1 MNFPFVVPSYVT
13 FTILF
18 SLSLRIYYS
27 VRKDQRP
34 NKKKLGYIYMVLTT
48 IFLGIDFTNYQYVF
62 NSDNFEKDFPYYVKL
77 EMEQQQFYS
86 NCIVTLGPLGRI
98 ACPKIFNNMPTLKV
112 PTKIN
117 FNERLS
123 KCHFDAPSWEPTTF
137 EEVEHGS
144 ICNDALDEIEEKGT
158 YREKLEIFNIILK
171 SIKTLKTCEE
181 RFAYSRNLNHFQS
194 LKNLIKKYR
203 IDECLKK
210 KCYHFCGA
218 VSDSRGLLSSTKDLK
233 HDFAFF
239 NGEKYFGETLIN
251 KLISNIL
258 KAYSRGESSL
268 NLEKLRF
275 HYIDYLLAYYEAGKL
290 DHLLSLVE
298 RSLNA
303 EIPIE
308 RKIFDINNLRNIGAI
323 KKHKESLL
331 KRGKIENDGKCTIQ
345 PTDIRQV
352 IIDEDPIERCEKRI
366 KATKGKGSRIRFP
379 AKEMKLKW
387 RCGKSYESKTI
398 YVIGRWCPGGKDDLE
413 YIYGS
418 GPGVWTEHA
427 WCGGCVKEVK
437 VHAPEL
443 KQK

>member
-18 SLSLRIYYS
+18 SLGLRIYYS
-27 VRKDQRP
+27 VRKGQRP

-86 NCIVTLGPLGRI
+86 NCIVTLGPFGRI

-117 FNERLS
+117 LNERLS

-144 ICNDALDEIEEKGT
+144 ICYDALREIEEKGT
-158 YREKLEIFNIILK
+158 YKEKLEIFNIILK
-171 SIKTLKTCEE
+171 STKRLTTCEE
-181 RFAYSRNLNHFQS
+181 RSAYSANLNAFQS
-194 LKNLIKKYR
+194 LKSLIKKYR
-203 IDECLKK
+203 IDECLKN

-218 VSDSRGLLSSTKDLK
+218 IAGSRGLLRSTKDLK
-233 HDFAFF
+233 HDFAFLK
-239 NGEKYFGETLIN
+239 GKKYFAENFISN
-251 KLISNIL
+251 LISNIL
-258 KAYSRGESSL
+258 NAYSKEESSL
-268 NLEKLRF
+268 AVEELNFYYKS
-275 HYIDYLLAYYEAGKL
+275 YLLAYYEAGKL
-290 DHLLSLVE
+290 DHLLRLVE
-298 RSLNA
+298 RSLSA

-308 RKIFDINNLRNIGAI
+308 RKIFDVNNLRNISEL
-323 KKHKESLL
+323 KKYKESLL
-331 KRGKIENDGKCTIQ
+331 KRGEIENNGKCTIQ
-345 PTDIRQV
+345 PMDIEQV
-352 IIDEDPIERCEKRI
+352 IIKKDIKEECDKHKRVR
-366 KATKGKGSRIRFP
+366 KNNRRTMFTTKT
-379 AKEMKLKW
+379 MKLKW
-387 RCGKSYESKTI
+387 RCGESYESKTI
-398 YVIGRWCPGGKDDLE
+398 YAIGRWCPGGKDDLE
-413 YIYGS
+413 YDYGS